1 MRLPLEQQEYAEVG
15 IMGNALLGSRE
26 KGEKIYSRMIA
37 LFARFLEDLKGI
49 PVTIKQRDFPDRY

>member
-1 MRLPLEQQEYAEVG
+1 VG